1 MSKKIQKAKSD
12 QVSRLVSRLA
22 EFKLTQEQTPPQ
34 ENTSTRSVS
43 TQTFVPTA
51 AQLAEVERV
60 LVFCAWVDDEPIPS
74 PEEIYQATIE
84 FQLYH
89 NWWDETGK
97 PLLTQ
102 HTKHQ

>member
-1 MSKKIQKAKSD
+1 MSKEIQKANSD

-22 EFKLTQEQTPPQ
+22 EFKLTQEETPQ

-60 LVFCAWVDDEPIPS
+60 LVFCAEVDGEPIPS
-74 PEEIYQATIE
+74 PEEIYHAAIE
-84 FQLYH
+84 FQLYY
-89 NWWDETGK
+89 NWW
-97 PLLTQ
+97 
-102 HTKHQ
+102 

>member
-1 MSKKIQKAKSD
+1 MSKEIQKTNSD
-12 QVSRLVSRLA
+12 QISRLVSRLA
-22 EFKLTQEQTPPQ
+22 EFKLTQEQIQPQ
-34 ENTSTRSVS
+34 ENTSARSVS

-60 LVFCAWVDDEPIPS
+60 LVFCAYMDDEPIPS

>member
-1 MSKKIQKAKSD
+1 MSKEIQKANSD

-22 EFKLTQEQTPPQ
+22 EFKLTQEQTPLQ

-60 LVFCAWVDDEPIPS
+60 LAFGAWDDGEPMPS
-74 PEEIYQATIE
+74 PEEIYHATIE
-84 FQLYH
+84 LQLQF
-89 NWWDETGK
+89 NWW
-97 PLLTQ
+97 
-102 HTKHQ
+102 